1 MMLSRTFLV
10 YVLSTKSIPNRR
22 VLKVNAI
29 VAQSLSYCCSKSML
43 LVLKVN
49 AIGAQSQCYK
59 SSNSLTLV
67 SKINEFEVSVVGG
80 R

>member
-10 YVLSTKSIPNRR
+10 YVLSTKSIP
-22 VLKVNAI
+22 KQTS
-29 VAQSLSYCCSKSML
+29 AQSLCYWCSKSKL
-43 LVLKVN
+43 LTRKVN

-67 SKINEFEVSVVGG
+67 SKINEFEVSFVGG

>member
-1 MMLSRTFLV
+1 MSKLLTHKV
-10 YVLSTKSIPNRR
+10 Y
-22 VLKVNAI
+22 AI
-29 VAQSLSYCCSKSML
+29 NTQSLCYWCSKYKL
-43 LVLKVN
+43 LTRKVN